1 MFELHKFYNYVER
14 KNILK
19 TISNK
24 QEKKQKLASVILA
37 FLILEQIL
45 SHVNILSEKHKLVR
59 LRIQFFCLI

>member
-24 QEKKQKLASVILA
+24 QEKKQNLASVILA

-59 LRIQFFCLI
+59 LRIQYF

>member
-1 MFELHKFYNYVER
+1 MFELHKFYNYVEG

-24 QEKKQKLASVILA
+24 QEKKQNLASVILA

-45 SHVNILSEKHKLVR
+45 SHVNILSEKHKIVR
-59 LRIQFFCLI
+59 LRFQYF